1 MRDGPELMDELP
13 ESLREATRLLRETPQ
28 SSPAWRDRVLREVS
42 GQERPMVQE
51 VSRSATRW
59 SFRPASAIAAGVL
72 CAVLGGATV
81 AAVLGGSPEKPAQV
95 GVTQSPATSEAPVRF
110 KFIAPGAARVSVA
123 GDFNAWNPTVL
134 PLRRS
139 ADGRT
144 WEVVVQLA
152 PGRYAYAFVV
162 DGKITPDPEAPQAT
176 DDDFGTPSSVVLVS
190 GS

>member
-28 SSPAWRDRVLREVS
+28 ASPAWRDRVLSEVS
-42 GQERPMVQE
+42 AQERPMVQE
-51 VSRSATRW
+51 LSRSATRW
-59 SFRPASAIAAGVL
+59 SFRPASAIAAGLL

-81 AAVLGGSPEKPAQV
+81 AAVLRGSTENPARV
-95 GVTQSPATSEAPVRF
+95 SPARAPATGEAPVRF

-134 PLRRS
+134 PLRQS

-162 DGKITPDPEAPQAT
+162 DGKITPDPEAPQAA
-176 DDDFGTPSSVVLVS
+176 DDDFGTPSSVLLVS

>member
-13 ESLREATRLLRETPQ
+13 ESLREATRLLRETPEA
-28 SSPAWRDRVLREVS
+28 SAEWRERVLREVS
-42 GQERPMVQE
+42 AQEAPVVGDVR
-51 VSRSATRW
+51 RTATRW

-81 AAVLGGSPEKPAQV
+81 AAVLSDRAAKPVETVARQP
-95 GVTQSPATSEAPVRF
+95 SAADEAPVRF
-110 KFIAPGAARVSVA
+110 KFIAPGAAQVSVA

-144 WEVVVQLA
+144 WEIVVQLA

-162 DGKITPDPEAPQAT
+162 DGRLTADPEAPQAT
-176 DDDFGTPSSVVLVS
+176 GDDFGTPSSVVLVS